1 MVDVLKGPRG
11 MPFGLSNNLMQRI
24 VSAVLLL
31 PFVLWPIY
39 AGGWWFAWLLAV
51 GGSLMMLEWCRLT
64 HLTSLVTPVV
74 AAFMLIL
81 LVFWLEYTGEGLGY
95 PVLVGLVAL
104 SVLGVMTAW
113 VNPDL
118 GWLLSGFGYVGMAL
132 IALLLLRG
140 LDAWLVLWVFLVVW
154 ATDVGG
160 YFAGKGIGGPKL
172 APSISPKKT
181 WAGLLGGMGLSALV
195 TYLMVLWLGFGKEGT
210 LLVLLSA
217 FLAIWAQVG
226 DLAESALKRHFNVK
240 DSGGLIPGHGGLLD
254 RVDGLVFA
262 APAVVLIAYVRPSI
276 WF

>member
-1 MVDVLKGPRG
+1 
-11 MPFGLSNNLMQRI
+11 MPFGLSSNLVQRI
-24 VSAVLLL
+24 VSAVSLL

-39 AGGWWFAWLLAV
+39 AGGWWFAGLLAV
-51 GGSLMMLEWCRLT
+51 GGPLMMLEWGRLT
-64 HLTSLVTPVV
+64 HLKSVMASAS
-74 AAFMLIL
+74 AAFMLVIL
-81 LVFWLEYTGEGLGY
+81 VIWLEYTGKGLGY
-95 PVLVGLVAL
+95 PVLAVLVLL
-104 SVLGVMTAW
+104 SVLGALIARVKS
-113 VNPDL
+113 DL
-118 GWLLSGFGYVGMAL
+118 GWLLCGFGYVGMAL
-132 IALLLLRG
+132 IALLLLRS

-172 APSISPKKT
+172 APRISPKKT

-195 TYLMVLWLGFGKEGT
+195 TYLMVLWFDFGQEAT

-217 FLAIWAQVG
+217 CLAVWAQVG
-226 DLAESALKRHFNVK
+226 DLVESALKRHFNVK

-262 APAVVLIAYVRPSI
+262 APAVVFIALVRPSI